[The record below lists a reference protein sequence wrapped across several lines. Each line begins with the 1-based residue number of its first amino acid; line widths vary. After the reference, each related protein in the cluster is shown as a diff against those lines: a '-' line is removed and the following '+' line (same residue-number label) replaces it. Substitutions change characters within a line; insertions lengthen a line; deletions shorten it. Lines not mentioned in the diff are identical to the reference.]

1 MLLID
6 KMAQQDKTD
15 WYWNGVLAGA
25 VNNLYYDFINV
36 DVVHTPYATHNR
48 NSSFFLQTR
57 RNYTPSFKWD
67 KVAMDNHKERDV
79 MDVKYVWD
87 STCSKEKGNVFVL
100 LANKARNRIRIHR
113 AKIEDGCVQDFD
125 WNRQ

>member
-1 MLLID
+1 MLQID

-15 WYWNGVLAGA
+15 WYRNGVLAGA

-57 RNYTPSFKWD
+57 RNYTPSFKWS
-67 KVAMDNHKERDV
+67 KYPTTTHRERDV
-79 MDVKYVWD
+79 TDVKYIRD
-87 STCSKEKGNVFVL
+87 STCSKEKGSVFVM
-100 LANKARNRIRIHR
+100 LANK
-113 AKIEDGCVQDFD
+113 
-125 WNRQ
+125 